1 MNPQYHIDMRPDIG
15 LVNYD
20 RKKFVLYSYQTGTEY
35 PIDVNEVMRLKDDA
49 GVRVSGK
56 VKTYIDI
63 AF

>member
-1 MNPQYHIDMRPDIG
+1 MNPQYHIDVRPADA

-20 RKKFVLYSYQTGTEY
+20 RKKFVLYSYHTGSEY
-35 PIDVNEVMRLKDDA
+35 PIDVNEVMRLKDDV

>member
-1 MNPQYHIDMRPDIG
+1 MRPVNG
-15 LVNYD
+15 LTDYD

-35 PIDVNEVMRLKDDA
+35 SIDVNEVMRLKDDV
-49 GVRVSGK
+49 GVRISGK

>member
-1 MNPQYHIDMRPDIG
+1 MSPQYHIDVRPDNG
-15 LVNYD
+15 LTNYD
-20 RKKFVLYSYQTGTEY
+20 RKKFVLYSYHTGSEY
-35 PIDVNEVMRLKDDA
+35 PIDVNEVMKLKDDV

>member
-1 MNPQYHIDMRPDIG
+1 MNPRYLIDMRPG
-15 LVNYD
+15 LGLLD
-20 RKKFVLYSYQTGTEY
+20 DGKKFVLFSYQTSTEY
-35 PIDVNEVMRLKDDA
+35 PIDVNEVMRLKDEA